1 MSDILSKVAEQL
13 GPFHPSNPR
22 EYLALQIA
30 KRLDDVSAVRH
41 YAVLFEHHPQDR
53 LIDLFRRL
61 SKQGRLSGEQ
71 FMGELREIN

>member
-1 MSDILSKVAEQL
+1 MSDILTKVADSL

-30 KRLDDVSAVRH
+30 KRLNDVQTVRH

-53 LIDLFRRL
+53 LIEIYRRCA
-61 SKQGRLSGEQ
+61 KEGRFSGEQ
-71 FMGELREIN
+71 FMSELREIN